1 MKALV
6 LYLKCEAEHPRQQIA
21 HRRAALSGRQAIER
35 WHSTSIQSCSSPEN
49 RRPPKPLNPL
59 RGLGFWVKG
68 FFRVRVKP

>member
-35 WHSTSIQSCSSPEN
+35 WAQHLNSILFQPRKPTTPEALE
-49 RRPPKPLNPL
+49 PFE
-59 RGLGFWVKG
+59 G
-68 FFRVRVKP
+68 FRVLG